1 MTCVVVFDL
10 AQEGLS
16 KLPPLRLKAEDEI
29 LDDKTPLASS
39 FNKSVHPADDELD
52 RAVSPPPS
60 VIVSPITDSPEAELQ
75 PILPPPTVVLSPD
88 DDSARS
94 YSPNPPSPL
103 LTVSPPPPE
112 PSSAD
117 TSPGTTPVSGDIIL
131 PLMIFAVVK
140 ANPPHLVSH
149 LLFTQRFRRER
160 AAGGEEGYCLINLM
174 AVAEFLENVDL
185 AALGLGESEK
195 MVIR

>member
-1 MTCVVVFDL
+1 MILICSD
-10 AQEGLS
+10 GLS
-16 KLPPLRLKAEDEI
+16 KLPPLRLKAEDEV

-39 FNKSVHPADDELD
+39 FNRSVRPVDDELD
-52 RAVSPPPS
+52 RSISPPPT
-60 VIVSPITDSPEAELQ
+60 VIVSPIIASPEAELK
-75 PILPPPTVVLSPD
+75 PMLPPKNAVLDPD
-88 DDSARS
+88 EASILS
-94 YSPNPPSPL
+94 ESPNPPSPL

-112 PSSAD
+112 PSSGD
-117 TSPGTTPVSGDIIL
+117 SSPVAGPTPVSGDIIL

-149 LLFTQRFRRER
+149 LLFTQRFRREH

>member
-1 MTCVVVFDL
+1 MILICSD
-10 AQEGLS
+10 GLS
-16 KLPPLRLKAEDEI
+16 KLPPLRLKAEDEV

-39 FNKSVHPADDELD
+39 FNRSVRPVDDELD
-52 RAVSPPPS
+52 RSISPPPT
-60 VIVSPITDSPEAELQ
+60 VIVSPIIASSEAELK
-75 PILPPPTVVLSPD
+75 PMLPPKNAVLDPD
-88 DDSARS
+88 EASILS
-94 YSPNPPSPL
+94 ESPNPPSPL

-112 PSSAD
+112 PSSGD
-117 TSPGTTPVSGDIIL
+117 SSPVAGPTPVSGDIIL

-149 LLFTQRFRRER
+149 LLFTQRFRREH